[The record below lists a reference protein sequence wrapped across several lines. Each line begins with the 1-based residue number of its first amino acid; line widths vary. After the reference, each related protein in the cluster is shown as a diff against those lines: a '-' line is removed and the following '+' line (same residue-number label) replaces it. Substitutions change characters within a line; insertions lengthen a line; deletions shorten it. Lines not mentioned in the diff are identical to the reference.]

1 MRATFHPENTPPERI
16 FSPRRAVIGPFRAIR
31 RHKKNLPTGCREKY
45 AFFRRGGRHAI
56 RPQEQPGGTPDR
68 LPFRTPG
75 PAMPQDADADR
86 LIDKAEIRKSVLV
99 GIDIADTGTFEKR
112 SPQGVGLP
120 AHTRIV

>member
-1 MRATFHPENTPPERI
+1 MLGIHNGNI
-16 FSPRRAVIGPFRAIR
+16 VICVIPAAI
-31 RHKKNLPTGCREKY
+31 L
-45 AFFRRGGRHAI
+45 FGGRHAI
-56 RPQEQPGGTPDR
+56 RPLERPGGTPDR

-86 LIDKAEIRKSVLV
+86 QIDMAVIRKSVLV
-99 GIDIADTGTFEKR
+99 GIDITDTGTYEKR